1 VSTGTVLTENYITV
15 NPGTEASQQHCVIL
29 MTDAKKPPHEHTISK
44 FTKPLTTLELG
55 TAPFNPFIIA
65 NKERKKKFI
74 YLIQNLQ
81 L

>member
-1 VSTGTVLTENYITV
+1 
-15 NPGTEASQQHCVIL
+15 
-29 MTDAKKPPHEHTISK
+29 MTDAAKNYLLNIPYLLNLQNHLP
-44 FTKPLTTLELG
+44 LELG